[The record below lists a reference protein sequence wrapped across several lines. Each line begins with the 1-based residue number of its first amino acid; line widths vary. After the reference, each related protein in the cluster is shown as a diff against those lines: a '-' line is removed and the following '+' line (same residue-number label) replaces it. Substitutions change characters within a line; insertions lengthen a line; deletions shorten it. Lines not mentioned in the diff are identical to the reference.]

1 MERETEQETEQEQP
15 VAEQADA
22 AAPAAAEA
30 VSAPA
35 AAAAA
40 APAPAPAGGRPAPRQ
55 RDMENQDRP
64 RRHGRG
70 RRRPCV
76 MCVEKMTSVDYK
88 DFNFLR
94 RFVSDRGRIDTRRKT
109 GTCAKHQRALA
120 QAIKRARH
128 LALLP
133 YTAEHVRMG
142 VTSFR

>member
-1 MERETEQETEQEQP
+1 MEIEKEQETEEEQP
-15 VAEQADA
+15 VVEQADA
-22 AAPAAAEA
+22 AAPAAAT
-30 VSAPA
+30 APA
-35 AAAAA
+35 AASASTST
-40 APAPAPAGGRPAPRQ
+40 AGERPAPRQ

-64 RRHGRG
+64 RRRGRG
-70 RRRPCV
+70 HRRPCV

-142 VTSFR
+142 VTPFR

>member
-1 MERETEQETEQEQP
+1 
-15 VAEQADA
+15 
-22 AAPAAAEA
+22 
-30 VSAPA
+30 
-35 AAAAA
+35 
-40 APAPAPAGGRPAPRQ
+40 
-55 RDMENQDRP
+55 MENQDRP